1 MGLGLLQ
8 ERKESVSQEVEKIG
22 GGNEEKAQKENALEP
37 LVRLVRYHG
46 SLPNALNGLLPRYI
60 LC

>member
-8 ERKESVSQEVEKIG
+8 ERKEVEKIG
-22 GGNEEKAQKENALEP
+22 GGDEEKAQKENALEP
-37 LVRLVRYHG
+37 LVRLVRYEG

>member
-8 ERKESVSQEVEKIG
+8 ERKESGSEEVEKIG
-22 GGNEEKAQKENALEP
+22 NEENALEP
-37 LVRLVRYHG
+37 LVRLVRYEG

>member
-8 ERKESVSQEVEKIG
+8 ERKESGSQEVEKIG
-22 GGNEEKAQKENALEP
+22 NEENAQKENALVP
-37 LVRLVRYHG
+37 LVRLVRYDG

>member
-8 ERKESVSQEVEKIG
+8 ERKESGSQEVEKI
-22 GGNEEKAQKENALEP
+22 GNEEKAQKENDLEP
-37 LVRLVRYHG
+37 LVRLVRYEG

>member
-8 ERKESVSQEVEKIG
+8 ERKESGSQEVEKI
-22 GGNEEKAQKENALEP
+22 GNEEKAQKENALEP
-37 LVRLVRYHG
+37 LVRLVRYDG

>member
-8 ERKESVSQEVEKIG
+8 ERKESGSQEVEEG
-22 GGNEEKAQKENALEP
+22 GGNEEKTQKENALEP
-37 LVRLVRYHG
+37 LVRLVRYDG

>member
-8 ERKESVSQEVEKIG
+8 ERKESGSQEVEKIG
-22 GGNEEKAQKENALEP
+22 GGNEENALEP
-37 LVRLVRYHG
+37 LVRLVRYDG

>member
-8 ERKESVSQEVEKIG
+8 ERKESGSQEVEKIG
-22 GGNEEKAQKENALEP
+22 NEDKAQKENALEP
-37 LVRLVRYHG
+37 LVRLVRYDG

>member
-8 ERKESVSQEVEKIG
+8 ERSGSQEVEKV
-22 GGNEEKAQKENALEP
+22 GNEENALEP

>member
-8 ERKESVSQEVEKIG
+8 ERKESGSQEVEKIG
-22 GGNEEKAQKENALEP
+22 GEEKAQKENALEP
-37 LVRLVRYHG
+37 LVRLVRYDG

>member
-8 ERKESVSQEVEKIG
+8 ERKESGSQEVEKIG
-22 GGNEEKAQKENALEP
+22 GGGNEENALEP
-37 LVRLVRYHG
+37 LVRLVRYDG